1 MTQTMNPL
9 RTLPG
14 AGVLTLVLLAGH
26 AITGGA
32 QQPPAPGI
40 APLALTQP
48 NYSFD
53 SAEQHRLRVVV
64 LAKGLNHPFAVAL
77 LPDGDALVSER
88 GGKLRLVRNAAGAAG
103 KPTVLEPQEVGGV
116 PAVAT
121 PYRNAGLHDLALHP
135 QFAQNRLVY
144 FTFNKPG
151 DPPPAAVAPAAGA
164 PAAGAAPARQQSKL
178 VVMRARFD
186 GKALVDAQEI
196 FVGKAAGTSGS
207 RIAFDGN
214 GLLYIV
220 IGAAF
225 GDGAQ
230 LMDNTVGKVLR
241 IRDDGGIPADN
252 PFVGKA
258 DVSPA
263 IFTLGHRDP
272 LGLTVHPTGVVLA
285 VEHGPN
291 GGDELNLIQAGKNY
305 GWPKVTFGRDYAGPV
320 LTESPVAPD
329 VTAPLVVWLPSIA
342 PTGLTVYTGDRF
354 PAWKNNIF
362 VGSARRGEIPGT
374 GGLER
379 VVVNDKLQELRRET
393 LLTEL
398 HHRIRDVRQG
408 RDGLL
413 YVLTDENDGALLR
426 LEPEPAA
433 APPR

>member
-1 MTQTMNPL
+1 MRQTTDFL
-9 RTLPG
+9 CVSSRAAVVALC
-14 AGVLTLVLLAGH
+14 LLAGEI
-26 AITGGA
+26 ALGQA
-32 QQPPAPGI
+32 QQQPAPGI
-40 APLALTQP
+40 APLTLTQAS
-48 NYSFD
+48 YSFD
-53 SAEQHRLRVVV
+53 TAEQHRLRAVVV
-64 LAKGLNHPFAVAL
+64 AKGLNHPFAVAL

-103 KPTVLEPQEVGGV
+103 RPTVLEPLEVGGV

-151 DPPPAAVAPAAGA
+151 DPPVAPAAAA
-164 PAAGAAPARQQSKL
+164 PAAGNAAARTQSKL

-186 GKALVDAQEI
+186 GKALLDAQEI
-196 FVGKAAGTSGS
+196 FVGKVAGTSGS
-207 RIAFDGN
+207 RMAFDGK

-225 GDGAQ
+225 GDAAQ
-230 LMDNTVGKVLR
+230 KMDNTVGKVLR

-252 PFVGKA
+252 PFVGKV

-272 LGLTVHPTGVVLA
+272 LGLTVHPSGVVLA

-291 GGDELNLIQAGKNY
+291 GGDELNLIQSGKNY

-342 PTGLTVYTGDRF
+342 PTGLAVYTGDRF

-393 LLTEL
+393 LLTDL

-408 RDGLL
+408 SDGLL
-413 YVLTDENDGALLR
+413 YLLTDENDGALLR
-426 LEPEPAA
+426 LEPEPVAV
-433 APPR
+433 APR